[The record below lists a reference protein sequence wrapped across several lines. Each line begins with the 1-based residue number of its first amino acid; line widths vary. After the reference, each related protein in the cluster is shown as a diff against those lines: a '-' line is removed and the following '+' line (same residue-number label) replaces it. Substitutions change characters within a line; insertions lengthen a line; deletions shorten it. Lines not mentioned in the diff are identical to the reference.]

1 MYAASLAKPY
11 GRMACLRRAGSGGT
25 LIEVLVATTVM
36 SAGMLGVAALFSEG
50 LKSGRLSL
58 HRITAV
64 QLAVDMAERI
74 RSNPGVPHAYASAAQ
89 NFGCANSG
97 TICTSAQL
105 AADDLFRWRLN
116 ITRQLPVGALG
127 TILQTSTA
135 SGNRYQINIA
145 WPDGGFVAP
154 LNYALA
160 VRVAATT
167 R

>member
-1 MYAASLAKPY
+1 MRAASLTEPP
-11 GRMACLRRAGSGGT
+11 GRTASPRRTGSGGT
-25 LIEVLVATTVM
+25 LIEVLVAMTVM

-64 QLAVDMAERI
+64 QLVVDMAERI
-74 RSNPGVPHAYASAAQ
+74 RGNPGVPHAYGSAAQ
-89 NFGCANSG
+89 DLGCANSG
-97 TICTSAQL
+97 IRCTPNQL
-105 AADDLFRWRLN
+105 AADDLFQWQLN
-116 ITRQLPVGALG
+116 IKRQLPAGALG

-135 SGNRYQINIA
+135 SGNRYQINVA
-145 WPDGGFVAP
+145 WPDGGFAAP

>member
-1 MYAASLAKPY
+1 MRAASLAEPF
-11 GRMACLRRAGSGGT
+11 GRTACPRRAEPGGT
-25 LIEVLVATTVM
+25 LIEVLVAMTIM

-64 QLAVDMAERI
+64 QLVVDMAERI
-74 RSNPGVPHAYASAAQ
+74 RSNPRVPYAYASAAK
-89 NFGCANSG
+89 NLGCANAG
-97 TICTSAQL
+97 VICTAAQF
-105 AADDLFRWRLN
+105 AADDLFRWQLN

-145 WPDGGFVAP
+145 WPEGGFAAP

-167 R
+167 K